1 MDNLTKALQKHWRW
15 FFVSGMLTLVLGT
28 LAIIVPLR
36 ASLAF
41 DIGIGAI
48 FACVGLIQTLH
59 SFWSR
64 GWGGFYFESIG
75 GLLYL
80 LVGIMLLGNPG
91 AGVKTVT
98 LLLALLLIMQG
109 MIQFILSSELK
120 QKLSKGWMFTSGVA
134 AVGLGVLIWSQWPS
148 GALWLVGLFIGIH
161 LLLRGW
167 SIVTIALSERLPT
180 GKETLVLTPEIT

>member
-1 MDNLTKALQKHWRW
+1 MEDRTKALQKHWRW
-15 FFVSGMLTLVLGT
+15 LFLSGMLTLVLGV

-36 ASLAF
+36 SSLAF
-41 DIGIGAI
+41 DIGIGTV
-48 FACVGLIQTLH
+48 FACAGLIQAVH
-59 SFWSR
+59 SFWSL
-64 GWGGFYFESIG
+64 GWGGFYFESLG
-75 GLLYL
+75 GVLYL

-161 LLLRGW
+161 LLLRGC
-167 SIVTIALSERLPT
+167 SIVTIALSERLAT
-180 GKETLVLTPEIT
+180 GKETLVLTPE

>member
-48 FACVGLIQTLH
+48 FVFAGLIQAVH
-59 SFWSR
+59 SFWSL
-64 GWGGFYFESIG
+64 GWGGFYFESLG
-75 GLLYL
+75 GVLYL

-91 AGVKTVT
+91 DGVRTVT

-109 MIQFILSSELK
+109 MIQFSLSSEL
-120 QKLSKGWMFTSGVA
+120 QSQLSKGWMFTSGIA

-148 GALWLVGLFIGIH
+148 GSLWLVGLFIGIH
-161 LLLRGW
+161 LVLRGW
-167 SIVTIALSERLPT
+167 STVILSMSRRLLT
-180 GKETLVLTPEIT
+180 AKETIMPAPETA

>member
-1 MDNLTKALQKHWRW
+1 MEDRTKALQKNWRW
-15 FFVSGMLTLVLGT
+15 FFVSGTLTLVLGA

-41 DIGIGAI
+41 DIGIGTV
-48 FACVGLIQTLH
+48 FACAGLIQAVH

-75 GLLYL
+75 GVLYL

-91 AGVKTVT
+91 AGVQMVT

-109 MIQFILSSELK
+109 MVQISLSSELQ
-120 QKLSKGWMFTSGVA
+120 QKPSKSWMFTSGVA

-148 GALWLVGLFIGIH
+148 GVLWLVGLFIGIH

-167 SIVTIALSERLPT
+167 SIVILALSRRLLSA
-180 GKETLVLTPEIT
+180 KETIMPAAATA